1 MWFKT
6 TFIRRCGKN
15 SRKENLFHNKRLNA
29 PVRILFV
36 PNCLFHIPSLS
47 AKFFLYSFY
56 SSLFYWV
63 FFSFT
68 RKASKSKVRC
78 HHLRRARVLAFSSA
92 AGVVSAAATGVVSAA
107 ASGVVFSGLSVTG
120 DGGGSGGAGH
130 RGAIFGGARAGG
142 LRVR

>member
-47 AKFFLYSFY
+47 AKFFLYPFY

-78 HHLRRARVLAFSSA
+78 HHLRRARVSAFSSA
-92 AGVVSAAATGVVSAA
+92 VGVVSAA

-120 DGGGSGGAGH
+120 DGGGGSGGGGGAGH
-130 RGAIFGGARAGG
+130 RGAIFGGARGG
-142 LRVR
+142 RLGMK